1 MFILI
6 IKLLLVAFSLLI
18 TAVTTSPADRL
29 AARKCKTYTPSSAL
43 YQINSQI
50 FYASAAL
57 FCDQPGTEINAGFSE
72 FGSSCSP
79 TNSCVIGNDAINIPV
94 QPTLNLSLS
103 STDENDV
110 YVVVA
115 GATGLDFTA
124 KVNSTVDAGISGF
137 CLSNN
142 TGRVVT
148 VQYGLNCTNGTL
160 SSCDGNTPAEGT
172 AIQACAPSTFRSSN
186 DLAPILLFSSQN
198 VTQDQAR
205 NITVSPIAVKSAS
218 SRVSTSH
225 FVGIGIIL
233 FAISQVNI

>member
-1 MFILI
+1 M
-6 IKLLLVAFSLLI
+6 KLPLVAFSLLV
-18 TAVTTSPADRL
+18 TAVTASPADRL
-29 AARKCKTYTPSSAL
+29 AARKCKTYTPSGAL

-57 FCDQPGTEINAGFSE
+57 FCDQPGTGINEDFSA
-72 FGSSCSP
+72 FDSSCST

-103 STDENDV
+103 SSDV
-110 YVVVA
+110 YSVVA

-124 KVNSTVDAGISGF
+124 KVNSTVDAGISGV

-142 TGRVVT
+142 TGGVVT

-172 AIQACAPSTFRSSN
+172 AIQACAPSTSRSRN
-186 DLAPILLFSSQN
+186 DLVPILLFSSLN

-205 NITVSPIAVKSAS
+205 NITVSPIAVKSAA
-218 SRVSTSH
+218 SRASTSY

-233 FAISQVNI
+233 FAVS

>member
-1 MFILI
+1 MKLPLI
-6 IKLLLVAFSLLI
+6 AFSLLV
-18 TAVTTSPADRL
+18 TAVTASPVDRL
-29 AARKCKTYTPSSAL
+29 AARKCNTYTPSGAL

-57 FCDQPGTEINAGFSE
+57 FCDQPGTGINAGFSA

-79 TNSCVIGNDAINIPV
+79 TNSCVIGNDAINIPT

-103 STDENDV
+103 SSDENDV
-110 YVVVA
+110 YSVVA

-124 KVNSTVDAGISGF
+124 KIDSTVDAGIGSYCF
-137 CLSNN
+137 LDN
-142 TGRVVT
+142 TGLVVT

-172 AIQACAPSTFRSSN
+172 AIQACAPSTYRSSN
-186 DLAPILLFSSQN
+186 GLVPILLFSSQN

-205 NITVSPIAVKSAS
+205 NITVSPIAVKSAA
-218 SRVSTSH
+218 SRVSTSY

-233 FAISQVNI
+233 FALS